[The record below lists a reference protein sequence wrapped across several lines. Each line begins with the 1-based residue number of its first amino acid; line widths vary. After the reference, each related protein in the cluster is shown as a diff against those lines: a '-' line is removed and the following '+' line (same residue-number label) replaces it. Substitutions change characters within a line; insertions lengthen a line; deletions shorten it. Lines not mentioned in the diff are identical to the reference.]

1 MTTQPTY
8 LPRGDCYRTAYA
20 LMERMD
26 IDSVGVMKDS
36 LRLVH
41 GLPMYQGIEEAD
53 GPDGRYYHAWVEV
66 EIPPP
71 PFSGS
76 KATAYCIS
84 TINGRATA
92 VPKDTYYSVG
102 QLDESLVKRYTI
114 SKVNKM
120 LAKYKHWGPWD
131 ADHPPAP

>member
-41 GLPMYQGIEEAD
+41 GLPMYQGVEEAD

-66 EIPPP
+66 EIPPAP
-71 PFSGS
+71 GTEESI
-76 KATAYCIS
+76 TTYCIS
-84 TINGRATA
+84 SVNGKAVA
-92 VPKDTYYSVG
+92 VPKDIYYTVG